1 MTETDHLVYHIYH
14 RRVDD
19 RYEEAVLLIQ
29 AARFENGTVRDV
41 VIALRDRNHE
51 KI

>member
-1 MTETDHLVYHIYH
+1 MYHIYH